1 MIGTDSL
8 RDLFEESAK
17 LVAFAR
23 CLPDA
28 ERHRSGVVLTL
39 SSSQAARDGL
49 AAAARSFA
57 QFANQRGVRGEAA
70 KVLAVSMAHMAPT
83 ATWWRPLFEATRPY
97 LLGEDDTWKSLSDLR
112 ATASEI
118 AKLAAEPSESQTA

>member
-1 MIGTDSL
+1 MDDRPGQPS
-8 RDLFEESAK
+8 SAK

-28 ERHRSGVVLTL
+28 ERRRSGVVLTL

-57 QFANQRGVRGEAA
+57 QFAGQRGVRGEAA
-70 KVLAVSMAHMAPT
+70 KALAVSIAHMAPT
-83 ATWWRPLFEATRPY
+83 NTWWRPLFERSRPI
-97 LLGEDDTWKSLSDLR
+97 LLGQDDTWKSLSDLR
-112 ATASEI
+112 TISFEVRT
-118 AKLAAEPSESQTA
+118 LADPSEAHSA